1 MNLKK
6 TALSC
11 IMAALLPIMANAQV
25 ANTANLEKSN
35 TVNYRVGLS
44 HKLNLSKSD
53 IKAIGKVCTPYGYP
67 AMDKVATALNGHNA
81 SMTKTRNSI
90 ASQIAP
96 TNRTAYTASDTILFE
111 SFEAWDG
118 SFNWMPTD
126 WTEFSA
132 SESTLSATNGY
143 NTTWQAYQTD
153 GYYAPYATN
162 GAYVAMV
169 QYGYDFYDED
179 STLIQLAP
187 EQDEWIVSPAI
198 TDFQ

>member
-1 MNLKK
+1 
-6 TALSC
+6 
-11 IMAALLPIMANAQV
+11 
-25 ANTANLEKSN
+25 
-35 TVNYRVGLS
+35 
-44 HKLNLSKSD
+44 
-53 IKAIGKVCTPYGYP
+53 
-67 AMDKVATALNGHNA
+67 
-81 SMTKTRNSI
+81 MTKTRNSI

-96 TNRTAYTASDTILFE
+96 TNRAAYTASDTILFE

-132 SESTLSATNGY
+132 SESTLSATTGY

-179 STLIQLAP
+179 G
-187 EQDEWIVSPAI
+187 SPIPDDGACAECDL
-198 TDFQ
+198 TPYLEEDAEKNAEKGGGAE

>member
-11 IMAALLPIMANAQV
+11 IMAALLPITANAQK

-67 AMDKVATALNGHNA
+67 AMDKVAITLNGHNA
-81 SMTKTRNSI
+81 SMAKTRNSI

-96 TNRTAYTASDTILFE
+96 TNRAAYTASDTILFE

-132 SESTLSATNGY
+132 SESTLSATTGY
-143 NTTWQAYQTD
+143 NTTWQACRRR
-153 GYYAPYATN
+153 
-162 GAYVAMV
+162 
-169 QYGYDFYDED
+169 
-179 STLIQLAP
+179 
-187 EQDEWIVSPAI
+187 
-198 TDFQ
+198 